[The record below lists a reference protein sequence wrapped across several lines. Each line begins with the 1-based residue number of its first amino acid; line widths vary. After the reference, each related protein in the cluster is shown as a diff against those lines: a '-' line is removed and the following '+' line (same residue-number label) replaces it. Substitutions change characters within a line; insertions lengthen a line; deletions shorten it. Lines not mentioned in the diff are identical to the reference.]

1 MAHRRAPKNTAP
13 ASPRAGVRAQAPLT
27 PEAVAA
33 HFPPGLAAET
43 PAPLLAALPERLG
56 RYLDLLCAWNGAI
69 NLTGGRDRADIL
81 TRLIPDSFHLAAFLR
96 SAPLTATALGAGA
109 PRVWDLGAGAGL
121 PGIPL
126 RMVWERGD
134 YTLVEVREKR
144 ALFLANALAALGLP
158 RTGVFRG
165 AAERLFAAEPPGG
178 DAGADCIVSRAFLP
192 WPKLLDFCRP
202 ALRPGGVIII
212 FASAPCGDLPAP
224 WRSVSQADYSVAG
237 SRRWLWALGRQPGAE
252 AAHD

>member
-1 MAHRRAPKNTAP
+1 MAHRRAPQKTAP
-13 ASPRAGVRAQAPLT
+13 ASPRDGSRAPAPLT
-27 PEAVAA
+27 QETVAA
-33 HFPPGLAAET
+33 HVPPGLAAVT

-69 NLTGGRDRADIL
+69 NLTGARDRADIL

-96 SAPLTATALGAGA
+96 SAPLMATALGAEA

-165 AAERLFAAEPPGG
+165 AAERLFAAEPPGEN
-178 DAGADCIVSRAFLP
+178 AGADCIVSRAFLP

-202 ALRPGGVIII
+202 ALRPGGVVII
-212 FASAPCGDLPAP
+212 FAGKPCEELPAP
-224 WRSVSQADYSVAG
+224 WRLVSETDYTVGG
-237 SRRWLWALGRQPGAE
+237 SRRWLWALTPQPALE
-252 AAHD
+252 APHA

>member
-1 MAHRRAPKNTAP
+1 MAHRRAPTNAAP
-13 ASPRAGVRAQAPLT
+13 ASPRERRPVRPPLT
-27 PEAVAA
+27 PEAVTA
-33 HFPPGLAAET
+33 HLPPGLAAMT
-43 PAPLLAALPERLG
+43 PEPLLAALPERLG
-56 RYLDLLCAWNGAI
+56 RYMDLLCAWNGAI

-96 SAPLTATALGAGA
+96 SAPLTGTALGAEA

-144 ALFLANALAALGLP
+144 ALFLANALAALGLA
-158 RTGVFRG
+158 RTGVYRG
-165 AAERLFAAEPPGG
+165 PAERLFAAEPSGEG
-178 DAGADCIVSRAFLP
+178 AGADCIVARAFLP

-202 ALRPGGVIII
+202 ALRPGGVVII
-212 FASAPCGDLPAP
+212 FATGPCGELPAP
-224 WRSVSQADYSVAG
+224 WRLVSQTDYAVAG
-237 SRRWLWALGRQPGAE
+237 NRRWLWGVRPHPGAE
-252 AAHD
+252 ALHA

>member
-1 MAHRRAPKNTAP
+1 MAHRRAPKNTAQ
-13 ASPRAGVRAQAPLT
+13 ASPRENAPAQAPPS

-33 HFPPGLAAET
+33 LLPPGLAALT
-43 PAPLLAALPERLG
+43 PEPLLAALPDRLG

-81 TRLIPDSFHLAAFLR
+81 ARLIPDSFHLAAFLR
-96 SAPLTATALGAGA
+96 GAPLMTTALGAEA

-144 ALFLANALAALGLP
+144 ALFLANALAHLGLA
-158 RTGVFRG
+158 RTRVFRG
-165 AAERLFAAEPPGG
+165 PAERLFATEPPGES
-178 DAGADCIVSRAFLP
+178 AGADGIVSRAFLP

-202 ALRPGGVIII
+202 ALRPGGVVII
-212 FASAPCGDLPAP
+212 FASGPCGDLPAP
-224 WRSVSQADYSVAG
+224 WRLVSEADYTAAG
-237 SRRWLWALGRQPGAE
+237 SRRWLWAVTPQPEGE
-252 AAHD
+252 AAHA